1 MCEPVSITLG
11 ILSAGLGIA
20 QSVAGYQQAQ
30 ENVAI
35 ANAQAEQSFRFQQ
48 MQASSARAFEQLK
61 SQQQAAIMDQNR
73 YLADQA
79 YENDIGQ
86 LNLRLVQEQE
96 AAAER
101 ARQAALAGQQGRG
114 EVRATGRLG
123 MTVDNLI
130 ADYYRQQAVF
140 DYVTER
146 NLAFAQTQT
155 QMEKTGAAAR
165 RGSRIAS
172 QQPYLEQPI
181 LDPLEPIYQAA
192 PSATP
197 YILSGIGAGIGGV
210 QTGMSA
216 YGQISKI
223 KAGQPPKVPKAPA
236 GASLAPNAG
245 VRAPDYSSYFRSR

>member
-35 ANAQAEQSFRFQQ
+35 ANAQSEQNFRFQQ

-61 SQQQAAIMDQNR
+61 SQQQAAIMEQNR

-86 LNLRLVQEQE
+86 LNLRLLQEQE

-101 ARQAALAGQQGRG
+101 ARQAALSGQQGRG
-114 EVRATGRLG
+114 EIRATGRMGL
-123 MTVDNLI
+123 TVDNLI

-140 DYVTER
+140 DYATER

-155 QMEKTGAAAR
+155 QMEKMGVAAR

-216 YGQISKI
+216 FGQVNKI
-223 KAGQPPKVPKAPA
+223 KSLQPKGLGPVAKA
-236 GASLAPNAG
+236 AG
-245 VRAPDYSSYFRSR
+245 VTPRTGYYGPAF